1 MKKQNFLD
9 TESKRKEVKK
19 KGMSHRTPEKNKGKS
34 IRPSR
39 SQGSSR

>member
-19 KGMSHRTPEKNKGKS
+19 KGLSQSLPQKIKGKS
-34 IRPSR
+34 PRPSR
-39 SQGSSR
+39 ID